1 MAKVQKWYFE
11 DGEDKFSIEIS
22 RRMLAG
28 KLNVKIN
35 DDVFVLPKKPAR
47 REMLKLGDTQAMLD
61 ISKKGIATIYI
72 GAKVLEEI

>member
-11 DGEDKFSIEIS
+11 DGEDKFNIEIS
-22 RRMLAG
+22 CRG
-28 KLNVKIN
+28 IVKKLNVKIN

-61 ISKKGIATIYI
+61 IGKKGRATIYI
-72 GAKVLEEI
+72 GAKVLEEN

>member
-11 DGEDKFSIEIS
+11 DSEEKFNIEIYC
-22 RRMLAG
+22 RKLAG

-47 REMLKLGDTQAMLD
+47 KEMLKLGDTQAMLD
-61 ISKKGIATIYI
+61 ISKKGKATVYI